1 MTKQTRAQRI
11 AELLEVEATIG
22 DMGRKP
28 DPNSNKRKA
37 AAELRRLEAENTNM
51 ERLMLSTVPDRWK
64 SCTSPVGAVQSY
76 IAELETANA
85 ELLDAL
91 EKIRAI
97 ELQMYG
103 PDWEEINI
111 AKEIAAAAIKKHGG
125 NS

>member
-1 MTKQTRAQRI
+1 MTTEAQTLADM
-11 AELLEVEATIG
+11 LEV
-22 DMGRKP
+22 MHLHVP
-28 DPNSNKRKA
+28 

-51 ERLMLSTVPDRWK
+51 ERLMLSAVPDRWK

-76 IAELETANA
+76 IAELETANE
-85 ELLDAL
+85 ELLEAL

-103 PDWEEINI
+103 PDWEEINM
-111 AKEIAAAAIKKHGG
+111 AKEIADAAIKKHGG